1 MKPTRHCIKCILSP
15 SFARVDRSFRF
26 LTRLFQGALSEKRA
40 RYLLRQL
47 LLGITYLHRLCI
59 IHRDLKPTNILLSSK
74 DPMTQV
80 VKVLPPLNNYYQKL
94 RKLNY
99 YRLLILAM
107 QLLQGKQRGSISR
120 SARSAIGLPRSS
132 LKRATISPRMF
143 GQQGSSCTVW
153 SAGSFRSIT
162 KTTVNLSLAYQK
174 EESTDLAMSI
184 KGFRKD
190 VEMCLLTPETC
201 CGKCLSIWL

>member
-1 MKPTRHCIKCILSP
+1 
-15 SFARVDRSFRF
+15 
-26 LTRLFQGALSEKRA
+26 
-40 RYLLRQL
+40 
-47 LLGITYLHRLCI
+47 LHRLCI

-143 GQQGSSCTVW
+143 GGFCLQNMQMTSCPSSPYRA
-153 SAGSFRSIT
+153 AGVI
-162 KTTVNLSLAYQK
+162 LY
-174 EESTDLAMSI
+174 
-184 KGFRKD
+184 
-190 VEMCLLTPETC
+190 CLV
-201 CGKCLSIWL
+201 CGKFPFHYKNDRELISRISKGR